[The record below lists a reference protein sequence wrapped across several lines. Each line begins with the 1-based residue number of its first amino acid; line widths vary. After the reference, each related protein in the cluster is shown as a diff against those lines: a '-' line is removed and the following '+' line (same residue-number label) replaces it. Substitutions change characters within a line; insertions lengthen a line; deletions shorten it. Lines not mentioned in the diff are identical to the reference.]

1 MAALA
6 PLLELIEVDT
16 ALGPGF
22 SPLEIQ
28 VWGDADERWKL
39 IEAIRATSVTNAA
52 GRVRVRRS
60 ISCVADLPECRN
72 DVRRVE
78 EMFGGRTFLMR
89 VFLVCSGV
97 RRGSSLTTTPDSSC
111 RLQTEISQDYRS
123 IRTLFGQSL
132 VSTGMWLLPFFRD
145 AVAEILLTASDA
157 TLGSDV
163 TLGSD
168 YYQ

>member
-1 MAALA
+1 MPAVA

-22 SPLEIQ
+22 SPLEIH

-39 IEAIRATSVTNAA
+39 IVANRATSVTNAA

-60 ISCVADLPECRN
+60 ISRIADLPEFRN

-89 VFLVCSGV
+89 LFLVCSGV
-97 RRGSSLTTTPDSSC
+97 RRGNSLTATADNSC
-111 RLQTEISQDYRS
+111 RHKQ
-123 IRTLFGQSL
+123 
-132 VSTGMWLLPFFRD
+132 
-145 AVAEILLTASDA
+145 
-157 TLGSDV
+157 
-163 TLGSD
+163 
-168 YYQ
+168 